1 MTLSRYPI
9 FTLQHFKM
17 GRTKHK
23 NKDKRKCKKVI
34 DEEKEPNK
42 MKRSNKSSAAPTN
55 PPQQPSFASRLKK
68 VQGTADSTPLAPK

>member
-1 MTLSRYPI
+1 MALSRYPV

-23 NKDKRKCKKVI
+23 NKDKQKCKKVI
-34 DEEKEPNK
+34 DEENEPNK
-42 MKRSNKSSAAPTN
+42 MKCNNKSSAAPN

-68 VQGTADSTPLAPK
+68 VHGTPADSTPLAPK